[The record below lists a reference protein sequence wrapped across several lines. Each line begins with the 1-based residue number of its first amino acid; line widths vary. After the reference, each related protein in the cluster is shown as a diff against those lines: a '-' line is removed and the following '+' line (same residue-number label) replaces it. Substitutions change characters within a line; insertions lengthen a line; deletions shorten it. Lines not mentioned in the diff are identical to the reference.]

1 MDCKSSIKNDVIKFC
16 DLTRKGFF
24 CLHDLQIF
32 LFKNVPALII
42 SYMKNR
48 YLHLM
53 LSGSFAAEESLTLKI
68 NWLDPDFLVEDGM
81 VVSDG
86 SPHGKL
92 TIPPFPS
99 KTQVFV
105 IVKIEITKTDN
116 IWWFLS
122 EYCIFY
128 NGDMILLKRH
138 CLFLGIIYTSLNT
151 TSMQNQ
157 FSSIF

>member
-81 VVSDG
+81 VVSDV
-86 SPHGKL
+86 SPHGIL

-105 IVKIEITKTDN
+105 IVKIELTKLTLFDN
-116 IWWFLS
+116 FHLSIVSLTMVIWYFWNDIVCFW
-122 EYCIFY
+122 
-128 NGDMILLKRH
+128 LL
-138 CLFLGIIYTSLNT
+138 YTLH
-151 TSMQNQ
+151 
-157 FSSIF
+157 

>member
-1 MDCKSSIKNDVIKFC
+1 MDWKSSIKNDVIKFC

-81 VVSDG
+81 VVSDV
-86 SPHGKL
+86 SPHGIL

-105 IVKIEITKTDN
+105 IVKIEITKLTLFDN
-116 IWWFLS
+116 FHLSIVSLTMVIWYFWNDIVCFW
-122 EYCIFY
+122 
-128 NGDMILLKRH
+128 LL
-138 CLFLGIIYTSLNT
+138 YTLH
-151 TSMQNQ
+151 
-157 FSSIF
+157 

>member
-81 VVSDG
+81 VVSDV
-86 SPHGKL
+86 SPHGIL

-105 IVKIEITKTDN
+105 VVKIEITKLTLFDN
-116 IWWFLS
+116 FHLSIVSLTMVIWYFWNDIVCFW
-122 EYCIFY
+122 
-128 NGDMILLKRH
+128 LL
-138 CLFLGIIYTSLNT
+138 YTLH
-151 TSMQNQ
+151 
-157 FSSIF
+157 

>member
-32 LFKNVPALII
+32 LFINVLALII

-86 SPHGKL
+86 SPHGIL

-105 IVKIEITKTDN
+105 VVKIEITKLTLFDN
-116 IWWFLS
+116 FHLSIVSLTMVIWYFWNDIVCFWVL
-122 EYCIFY
+122 
-128 NGDMILLKRH
+128 
-138 CLFLGIIYTSLNT
+138 YTLH
-151 TSMQNQ
+151 
-157 FSSIF
+157 

>member
-16 DLTRKGFF
+16 DLTRKCFF

-81 VVSDG
+81 VVSDV
-86 SPHGKL
+86 SPHGIL

-105 IVKIEITKTDN
+105 IVKIEITKLTLFDN
-116 IWWFLS
+116 FHLSIVSLTMVIWYFWNDIVCFW
-122 EYCIFY
+122 
-128 NGDMILLKRH
+128 LL
-138 CLFLGIIYTSLNT
+138 YTLH
-151 TSMQNQ
+151 
-157 FSSIF
+157 

>member
-24 CLHDLQIF
+24 CLHDLHIF
-32 LFKNVPALII
+32 FLNVPALVIN
-42 SYMKNR
+42 YMKNR

-86 SPHGKL
+86 SPHGTL

-105 IVKIEITKTDN
+105 IVKIEITKLTIFDGFYLSIVSFTMV
-116 IWWFLS
+116 IWYFWNDIVCFWVL
-122 EYCIFY
+122 
-128 NGDMILLKRH
+128 
-138 CLFLGIIYTSLNT
+138 YTLH
-151 TSMQNQ
+151 
-157 FSSIF
+157 

>member
-81 VVSDG
+81 VVSDV
-86 SPHGKL
+86 SPHGIL

-105 IVKIEITKTDN
+105 IVKIEITKLTLFDN
-116 IWWFLS
+116 FHLSIVSLTMVIWYFWNDIVWFW
-122 EYCIFY
+122 
-128 NGDMILLKRH
+128 LL
-138 CLFLGIIYTSLNT
+138 YTLH
-151 TSMQNQ
+151 
-157 FSSIF
+157 

>member
-81 VVSDG
+81 VVSDV
-86 SPHGKL
+86 SPHGIL

-105 IVKIEITKTDN
+105 IVKIEITKLTLFDN
-116 IWWFLS
+116 FHLSIVSLTMVIWYFWNDIVCFWVL
-122 EYCIFY
+122 
-128 NGDMILLKRH
+128 
-138 CLFLGIIYTSLNT
+138 YTLH
-151 TSMQNQ
+151 
-157 FSSIF
+157 

>member
-32 LFKNVPALII
+32 LFKNVPVLII

-81 VVSDG
+81 VVSDV
-86 SPHGKL
+86 SPHGIL

-105 IVKIEITKTDN
+105 IVKIEITKLTLFDN
-116 IWWFLS
+116 FHLSIVSLTMVIWYFWKDIV
-122 EYCIFY
+122 CVW
-128 NGDMILLKRH
+128 LL
-138 CLFLGIIYTSLNT
+138 YTLH
-151 TSMQNQ
+151 
-157 FSSIF
+157 

>member
-32 LFKNVPALII
+32 LFINVPALII

-81 VVSDG
+81 VVSDV
-86 SPHGKL
+86 SPHGIL

-105 IVKIEITKTDN
+105 IVKIEITKLTLFDN
-116 IWWFLS
+116 FHLSIVSLTMVIWYFWNDIVWFW
-122 EYCIFY
+122 
-128 NGDMILLKRH
+128 LL
-138 CLFLGIIYTSLNT
+138 YTLH
-151 TSMQNQ
+151 
-157 FSSIF
+157 

>member
-81 VVSDG
+81 VMSDV
-86 SPHGKL
+86 SPHGIL

-105 IVKIEITKTDN
+105 IVKIEITKLTLFDN
-116 IWWFLS
+116 FHLSIVSLTMVIWYFWNDIVCFW
-122 EYCIFY
+122 
-128 NGDMILLKRH
+128 LL
-138 CLFLGIIYTSLNT
+138 YTLH
-151 TSMQNQ
+151 
-157 FSSIF
+157 

>member
-68 NWLDPDFLVEDGM
+68 NWLNPDFLVEDGM
-81 VVSDG
+81 VVSDV
-86 SPHGKL
+86 SPHGIL

-105 IVKIEITKTDN
+105 IVKIEITKLTLFDN
-116 IWWFLS
+116 FHLSIVSLTMVIWYFWNDIVCFW
-122 EYCIFY
+122 
-128 NGDMILLKRH
+128 LL
-138 CLFLGIIYTSLNT
+138 YTLH
-151 TSMQNQ
+151 
-157 FSSIF
+157 

>member
-24 CLHDLQIF
+24 CLHDLHIF
-32 LFKNVPALII
+32 FFLNVPALVIN
-42 SYMKNR
+42 YMKNR

-86 SPHGKL
+86 SPHGTL

-105 IVKIEITKTDN
+105 IVKIEITKLTIFDGFYLSIVSFTMV
-116 IWWFLS
+116 IWYFWNDIVCFWVL
-122 EYCIFY
+122 
-128 NGDMILLKRH
+128 
-138 CLFLGIIYTSLNT
+138 YTLH
-151 TSMQNQ
+151 
-157 FSSIF
+157 

>member
-42 SYMKNR
+42 SYIKNR

-81 VVSDG
+81 VVSDV
-86 SPHGKL
+86 SPHGIL

-105 IVKIEITKTDN
+105 IVKIEITKLTLFDN
-116 IWWFLS
+116 FHLSIVSLTMVIWYFWNDIVCFW
-122 EYCIFY
+122 
-128 NGDMILLKRH
+128 LL
-138 CLFLGIIYTSLNT
+138 YTLH
-151 TSMQNQ
+151 
-157 FSSIF
+157 

>member
-81 VVSDG
+81 VVSDV
-86 SPHGKL
+86 SPHGIL

-99 KTQVFV
+99 KTQEFV
-105 IVKIEITKTDN
+105 RVKIEITKLTLFDN
-116 IWWFLS
+116 FHLSIVSLTMVIWYFWNDIVCFW
-122 EYCIFY
+122 
-128 NGDMILLKRH
+128 LL
-138 CLFLGIIYTSLNT
+138 YTLH
-151 TSMQNQ
+151 
-157 FSSIF
+157 

>member
-81 VVSDG
+81 VVSDV
-86 SPHGKL
+86 SPHGIL

-105 IVKIEITKTDN
+105 IVKIEITKLTLFDN
-116 IWWFLS
+116 FHLSIVSLTMVIWYFWNDIVCFW
-122 EYCIFY
+122 
-128 NGDMILLKRH
+128 LL
-138 CLFLGIIYTSLNT
+138 YTLH
-151 TSMQNQ
+151 
-157 FSSIF
+157 

>member
-32 LFKNVPALII
+32 SFKNVPVLII

-81 VVSDG
+81 VVSDV
-86 SPHGKL
+86 SPHGIL

-105 IVKIEITKTDN
+105 IVKIEITKLTLFDN
-116 IWWFLS
+116 FHLSIVSLTMVIWYFWKDIVCFW
-122 EYCIFY
+122 
-128 NGDMILLKRH
+128 LLYKLH
-138 CLFLGIIYTSLNT
+138 
-151 TSMQNQ
+151 
-157 FSSIF
+157 

>member
-53 LSGSFAAEESLTLKI
+53 LSGSFAAEELLTLKI

-81 VVSDG
+81 VVSDV
-86 SPHGKL
+86 SPHGIL

-105 IVKIEITKTDN
+105 IVKIEITKLTLFDN
-116 IWWFLS
+116 FHLSIVSLTMVIWYFWNDIVCFW
-122 EYCIFY
+122 
-128 NGDMILLKRH
+128 LL
-138 CLFLGIIYTSLNT
+138 YTLH
-151 TSMQNQ
+151 
-157 FSSIF
+157 

>member
-81 VVSDG
+81 VVSDV
-86 SPHGKL
+86 SPHGIL

-105 IVKIEITKTDN
+105 IVKIEITKLTLFDN
-116 IWWFLS
+116 FHLSIVSLTMVIWYFWNDIVCFW
-122 EYCIFY
+122 
-128 NGDMILLKRH
+128 LLYTRH
-138 CLFLGIIYTSLNT
+138 
-151 TSMQNQ
+151 
-157 FSSIF
+157 

>member
-81 VVSDG
+81 VVSDV
-86 SPHGKL
+86 SPHGIL

-105 IVKIEITKTDN
+105 IVKIEITKLTLFDN
-116 IWWFLS
+116 FHLSIVSLTMVIWYFRNDIVCFW
-122 EYCIFY
+122 
-128 NGDMILLKRH
+128 LL
-138 CLFLGIIYTSLNT
+138 YTLH
-151 TSMQNQ
+151 
-157 FSSIF
+157 

>member
-1 MDCKSSIKNDVIKFC
+1 MIY
-16 DLTRKGFF
+16 TFF
-24 CLHDLQIF
+24 
-32 LFKNVPALII
+32 FKNVPALII

-86 SPHGKL
+86 SPHGTL

-105 IVKIEITKTDN
+105 IVKIEITKLTIFDGFYLS
-116 IWWFLS
+116 IVS

>member
-86 SPHGKL
+86 SPHGIL

-105 IVKIEITKTDN
+105 IVKIEITKLTLFDN
-116 IWWFLS
+116 FHLSIVSLTMVIWYFWNDIVCFW
-122 EYCIFY
+122 
-128 NGDMILLKRH
+128 LL
-138 CLFLGIIYTSLNT
+138 YTLH
-151 TSMQNQ
+151 
-157 FSSIF
+157 

>member
-86 SPHGKL
+86 SPHGIL

-105 IVKIEITKTDN
+105 VVKIEITKLTLFDN
-116 IWWFLS
+116 FHLSIVSLTMVIWYFWNDIVCFWVL
-122 EYCIFY
+122 
-128 NGDMILLKRH
+128 
-138 CLFLGIIYTSLNT
+138 YTLH
-151 TSMQNQ
+151 
-157 FSSIF
+157 